1 MDDYERAV
9 ALIDEHGEPADFA
22 GPRPQGLI
30 DLAER
35 TVDIGFPPTYRRFL
49 SEYGAGSIGGTE
61 IYGVIDGDFENS
73 SIPDA
78 VWHNLTLRRDGHDQA
93 LFSFHAVGDGEELC
107 LDSSR
112 VGPDGEMPVVGI
124 YPGSDERRDIAPDFG
139 SAFLTLIHEELGL
152 TPAF

>member
-9 ALIDEHGEPADFA
+9 VLLDEHGEPVEFA
-22 GPRPQGLI
+22 GPRPQELI

-35 TVDIGFPPTYRRFL
+35 AVDIEFPPTYRRFL

-78 VWHNLTLRRDGHDQA
+78 VWHNLTLRRDGHDEV
-93 LFSFHAVGDGEELC
+93 LFSFHAVGDGEEFC

-112 VGPDGEMPVVGI
+112 VRPDGEMPVVGI
-124 YPGSDERRDIAPDFG
+124 YAGSNERRDIAPDFG
-139 SAFLTLIHEELGL
+139 STFLMLIREELAL
-152 TPAF
+152 DADA